1 MVSIA
6 HHSDPPPKCTPYKWA
21 NHMNIEWI
29 AHHLPRSLWF
39 GTGKQVRWLSHN
51 FFIIFKWWAF
61 LYINNTLAWW
71 AIDVKMKILHY
82 ISFLKQWAYCVICT
96 WFAYHNPSKNDEQI
110 TQISCEFWRQ
120 NGCYREYMKNGPQ
133 KVLHFVSSWI
143 SIHVPRDA
151 PCQIL
156 NCLV

>member
-1 MVSIA
+1 MVSIRTPFRT
-6 HHSDPPPKCTPYKWA
+6 PPPFMHSITVSKPHEYCVNVT
-21 NHMNIEWI
+21 HMNIAWM
-29 AHHLPRSLWF
+29 AHHLPWSHWF
-39 GTGKQVRWLSHN
+39 RTDKQVMWISHD
-51 FFIIFKWWAF
+51 FLIIFKWWAF

-120 NGCYREYMKNGPQ
+120 NGCYREYMSLLPTW
-133 KVLHFVSSWI
+133 SSEL
-143 SIHVPRDA
+143 RR
-151 PCQIL
+151 
-156 NCLV
+156 